1 MAAQVALF
9 WDGGI
14 FGFDPLESLNWL
26 SEIHPMLTAL
36 SFGISS
42 SLRQA
47 TSGNLLRWLG
57 IAALVL
63 CAGLDDLQAGTVVL
77 DPGHGGYDPGGVPGQ
92 RFSEKAAALD
102 IATRVRAGL
111 IARGHRVVMTRT
123 SDVFVGLSDRVS
135 ISKRTSGSPVFV
147 SIHLNSAPNKDA
159 TGVETYYY
167 SSKSARL
174 ARAIHQQVLG
184 AAGSPDRGVR
194 RAKFYVLR
202 HNTRPSVLLEL
213 GFLTNATEGARIAR
227 SSKHRQKLA
236 DAVVSGICSVVR

>member
-1 MAAQVALF
+1 M
-9 WDGGI
+9 
-14 FGFDPLESLNWL
+14 S
-26 SEIHPMLTAL
+26 TAL
-36 SFGISS
+36 SFEICPRLWRRSS
-42 SLRQA
+42 
-47 TSGNLLRWLG
+47 GHFFRWFG
-57 IAALVL
+57 LVVL
-63 CAGLDDLQAGTVVL
+63 AICAGVGDLLAGTVVL

-92 RFSEKAAALD
+92 RYSEKAAALD

-111 IARGHRVVMTRT
+111 VARGHRVVMTRT

-194 RAKFYVLR
+194 RARFYVLR
-202 HNTRPSVLLEL
+202 YNTRPSVLLEL
-213 GFLTNATEGARIAR
+213 GFLTNATEGARISR

>member
-1 MAAQVALF
+1 M
-9 WDGGI
+9 
-14 FGFDPLESLNWL
+14 S
-26 SEIHPMLTAL
+26 TAL
-36 SFGISS
+36 SFEISPS
-42 SLRQA
+42 PRRRSAGHFFR
-47 TSGNLLRWLG
+47 RLG
-57 IAALVL
+57 IVVLAL
-63 CAGLDDLQAGTVVL
+63 CAGVGDLLAGTVVL

-92 RFSEKAAALD
+92 RYSEKAAALD
-102 IATRVRAGL
+102 IAMKVRAGL

-123 SDVFVGLSDRVS
+123 SDVFVGLSDRVA

-194 RAKFYVLR
+194 RARFYVLR
-202 HNTRPSVLLEL
+202 YNTKPSVLLEL
-213 GFLTNATEGARIAR
+213 GFLTNASEGARIAR

>member
-1 MAAQVALF
+1 MP
-9 WDGGI
+9 I
-14 FGFDPLESLNWL
+14 
-26 SEIHPMLTAL
+26 AL
-36 SFGISS
+36 SSEVFPSPWRRYS
-42 SLRQA
+42 ENFFRCLR
-47 TSGNLLRWLG
+47 
-57 IAALVL
+57 ILVL
-63 CAGLDDLQAGTVVL
+63 VLGAGVGDLLGGTVVL

-92 RFSEKAAALD
+92 RYSEKAAALD
-102 IATRVRAGL
+102 IAMRVRAGL

-167 SSKSARL
+167 SSKSSRL
-174 ARAIHQQVLG
+174 ARAIHQRVLG

-194 RAKFYVLR
+194 RARFYVLR
-202 HNTRPSVLLEL
+202 YNTRPSVLLEL
-213 GFLTNATEGARIAR
+213 GFLTNATEGARISR

-236 DAVVSGICSVVR
+236 DAVVSGVCSVVR

>member
-1 MAAQVALF
+1 MPTV
-9 WDGGI
+9 
-14 FGFDPLESLNWL
+14 
-26 SEIHPMLTAL
+26 L
-36 SFGISS
+36 SFKMTPGFWRMDHENFS
-42 SLRQA
+42 
-47 TSGNLLRWLG
+47 RWLWG
-57 IAALVL
+57 AVLVVF
-63 CAGLDDLQAGTVVL
+63 AGLSDLRAGTVVL

-92 RFSEKAAALD
+92 RYSEKAAALD
-102 IATRVRAGL
+102 IAMRVRAGL

-123 SDVFVGLSDRVS
+123 SDIFVGLSDRVS

-147 SIHLNSAPNKDA
+147 SIHLNSAPNRDA

-174 ARAIHQQVLG
+174 ARAIHQQVIG

-194 RAKFYVLR
+194 RARFYVLR
-202 HNTRPSVLLEL
+202 YNTKPSVLLEL

-227 SSKHRQKLA
+227 STKHRQKLA

>member
-1 MAAQVALF
+1 MPTAISPE
-9 WDGGI
+9 I
-14 FGFDPLESLNWL
+14 FPSPWRACSGNFIRWL
-26 SEIHPMLTAL
+26 VVPMLA
-36 SFGISS
+36 
-42 SLRQA
+42 
-47 TSGNLLRWLG
+47 
-57 IAALVL
+57 L
-63 CAGLDDLQAGTVVL
+63 CAGFGDLRAGTVVL

-92 RFSEKAAALD
+92 RYSEKAAALD
-102 IATRVRAGL
+102 IALRVRAGL
-111 IARGHRVVMTRT
+111 IARGHRVVMTRA

-167 SSKSARL
+167 SSKSTRL

-194 RAKFYVLR
+194 RARFYVLR
-202 HNTRPSVLLEL
+202 YNTRPSVLLEL
-213 GFLTNATEGARIAR
+213 GFLTNATEGARISR